1 MKILINIT
9 FLFISIVCASQTEE
23 EIEHNAQLYYYD
35 FINPTQK
42 YNNDINIPSRNFEI
56 DSINKTEIEQFNL
69 DSRIPSK
76 YENAA
81 ELALENLLKLW
92 EMNIEKR
99 ALIYH
104 AIQQLGCYLK
114 KDLDYIKIPET
125 KSFFPVD
132 EFTNLKKNWK
142 CDYTINYLFEMEFS
156 KSDGDNIEKQ
166 LINLDEPNLYLQKS
180 KNSDVYRFTWLRS
193 FHNPI
198 VIRIVSEDGKYYLYW
213 KIGKGSGG
221 YKPKGIKEKGKRK
234 LSEEEWDIFETLIDH
249 EEFINN
255 RQMQMMVINDGAKW
269 VLEEKSNEHYKA
281 KLTNNPDT
289 DFYRGCMY
297 LIKLSGIK
305 ISEKETY

>member
-1 MKILINIT
+1 MKIILNII
-9 FLFISIVCASQTEE
+9 FLFINIVCSAQTEE
-23 EIEHNAQLYYYD
+23 ELEHNAQLYYYD
-35 FINPTQK
+35 FIKPTQK
-42 YNNDINIPSRNFEI
+42 YNNDLNHSSRNFEI
-56 DSINKTEIEQFNL
+56 DSINNAEIEQYNL
-69 DSRIPSK
+69 ASKKPSE

-92 EMNIEKR
+92 ELNIEKR
-99 ALIYH
+99 VLIYH

-114 KDLDYIKIPET
+114 KDLDYIKLPET

-156 KSDGDNIEKQ
+156 KRDGDWIEKQ
-166 LINLDEPNLYLQKS
+166 LINLEEPNLYLQKS
-180 KNSDVYRFTWLRS
+180 EDSDIYRFTWLRS

-198 VIRIVSEDGKYYLYW
+198 VVRIVSEDENYYLYW

-234 LSEEEWDIFETLIDH
+234 ISDKEWDIFETLIDH
-249 EEFINN
+249 EEFVNI
-255 RQMQMMVINDGAKW
+255 RQMQMMLVNDGAKW
-269 VLEEKSNEHYKA
+269 ILEEKSNGHYKA
-281 KLTNNPDT
+281 KLTNKPDT